1 MDKKKRKP
9 HRNDETVAPGMDP
22 DDSFGE
28 EASET
33 EIEKGEST
41 RVTRMTYDEYNPSE
55 K

>member
-33 EIEKGEST
+33 EIKKNRAKCGPVLFFLTSLEDV
-41 RVTRMTYDEYNPSE
+41 R
-55 K
+55 